1 MFLVFEIKSK
11 IKYQNKNDPSIQLCR
26 RQERTK
32 KGGFFIQCEY
42 ENRKK
47 EKKKIRKKGGNQSET
62 SDNNNSDNN
71 NSNNK
76 QL

>member
-1 MFLVFEIKSK
+1 MKSK
-11 IKYQNKNDPSIQLCR
+11 VKSSIK
-26 RQERTK
+26 TK
-32 KGGFFIQCEY
+32 TIPPFNYAEGKKEQKKEVFFIQCEY